1 MNCPRC
7 QHESAPSAK
16 FCLECGAPLVRDCAQ
31 CGRQLPAGA
40 KFCPECAHRV
50 GTPAVETRFASP
62 ADYTPKHIAKKILSS
77 KSALEEGAQ
86 PQRQSLSVQE
96 PIRLPKS
103 RASRLATIHL
113 PCSLGIGVR
122 GERTFTDA

>member
-77 KSALEEGAQ
+77 KSALEGERKQ
-86 PQRQSLSVQE
+86 VTVLLLLMRF
-96 PIRLPKS
+96 IS
-103 RASRLATIHL
+103 RAL
-113 PCSLGIGVR
+113 
-122 GERTFTDA
+122 